1 MTATKTTYMS
11 AGQASRRIGVSDE
24 TVRRLDI
31 RGTLPAIETPIGRLF
46 LPEDVERVRLDREQA
61 ERATVLV

>member
-24 TVRRLDI
+24 TVRRLVI

>member
-24 TVRRLDI
+24 TVRRLVI

-46 LPEDVERVRLDREQA
+46 LPEDVERVRLEREQA